1 MSRDKIV
8 VVTGASSGIGQA
20 TVRLLS
26 QNGFKVFA
34 GSRNPDKSGPVPGV
48 EYGRLDVDN
57 GESVKQFVDWVLS
70 RSGRID
76 VVVNNA
82 GVSLVGPVEGTS
94 DDEAKALFETNL
106 FGPLRMIRAVLPAM
120 RQQNSGLIVN
130 VSSVLGFLPA
140 PYMGLYASS

>member
-57 GESVKQFVDWVLS
+57 DESVRQFIDWGSVPF
-70 RSGRID
+70 RSD
-76 VVVNNA
+76 
-82 GVSLVGPVEGTS
+82 
-94 DDEAKALFETNL
+94 
-106 FGPLRMIRAVLPAM
+106 
-120 RQQNSGLIVN
+120 
-130 VSSVLGFLPA
+130 
-140 PYMGLYASS
+140 